1 MGTQARRLTVLYT
14 RPVRRGK
21 RQQELGSNV
30 PRCCALGGIA
40 RFGAGWAAGEVELPP
55 ARLDGPALL
64 AGEAPRR
71 TRIAFS
77 AVGDHQRIQHYHQ
90 RCGRGQG
97 EHSSPR
103 RGWRPCD
110 AGGTHRLLPSAAIG
124 PVRYDTGRGLP
135 GPHRSVCAAD
145 R

>member
-1 MGTQARRLTVLYT
+1 MC
-14 RPVRRGK
+14 
-21 RQQELGSNV
+21 LGAV
-30 PRCCALGGIA
+30 P
-40 RFGAGWAAGEVELPP
+40 WAASRASGQAGPGKSSYSR
-55 ARLDGPALL
+55 ARPDGPALL

-124 PVRYDTGRGLP
+124 
-135 GPHRSVCAAD
+135 SCAL
-145 R
+145 

>member
-1 MGTQARRLTVLYT
+1 
-14 RPVRRGK
+14 
-21 RQQELGSNV
+21 
-30 PRCCALGGIA
+30 LGGIA
-40 RFGAGWAAGEVELPP
+40 RFGAGWAGEVELPP
-55 ARLDGPALL
+55 ARPDGPALL
-64 AGEAPRR
+64 AGEARRR

-124 PVRYDTGRGLP
+124 SCALWHRPRPARTAPVRLRRGW
-135 GPHRSVCAAD
+135 V
-145 R
+145 